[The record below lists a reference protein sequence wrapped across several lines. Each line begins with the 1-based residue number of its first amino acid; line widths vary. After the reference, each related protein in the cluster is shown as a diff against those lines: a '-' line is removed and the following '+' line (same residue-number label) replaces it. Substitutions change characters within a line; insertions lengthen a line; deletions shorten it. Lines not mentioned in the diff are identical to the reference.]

1 VGVRQIVSQLLLC
14 HTLTCLSTGLHA
26 WLSGLDDNQLTM
38 MIDTLTAILA
48 IGDADGLFEED
59 SHD

>member
-1 VGVRQIVSQLLLC
+1 
-14 HTLTCLSTGLHA
+14 LHA